1 MINLQLLDITTL
13 RTLRRQL
20 LYKQTN
26 AWVAGGP
33 PPVGNG
39 GGQAP
44 RPPGSA
50 TGPCHGKIPAEN
62 Q

>member
-1 MINLQLLDITTL
+1 MWINLQLLDITTL
-13 RTLRRQL
+13 RRQL
-20 LYKQTN
+20 LYKQAN
-26 AWVAGGP
+26 AWVAGP
-33 PPVGNG
+33 PPATG